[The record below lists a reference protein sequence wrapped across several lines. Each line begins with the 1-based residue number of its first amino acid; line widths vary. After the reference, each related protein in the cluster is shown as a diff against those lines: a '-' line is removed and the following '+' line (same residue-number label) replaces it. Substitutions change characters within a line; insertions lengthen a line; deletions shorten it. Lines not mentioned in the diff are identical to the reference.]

1 MKFTHANRLL
11 LFCFSMLAFLSP
23 NALAGSE
30 QSASSRQTFVFLG
43 DSITQAGV
51 YVADVECWLL
61 AQGRE
66 VQVIN
71 AGLSSESATDLVP
84 SENAEHVNRFGFPR
98 PLLSAR
104 LKRTLE
110 ITQPDVLFACYG
122 MNDGNAMQSAPDALS
137 RYQKAIENL
146 RDVAKEAGVKEVV
159 HVTPPIHDAGPGTT
173 ADDPHEQN
181 LVAFSEWLVSK
192 RKDGWKVVDI
202 HGPMRRELDA
212 IRKKSPRFRFQKDG
226 VHPQDAGHWLMAR
239 EILSQYFGAD
249 LKGINASTDLFK
261 VNGKK
266 VRDLVSKRLKN
277 LHSAY
282 LLKIGHERPGVSGG
296 PDSKTGPS
304 IENAQEKAKKTKAE
318 LDLLIQA

>member
-1 MKFTHANRLL
+1 MKLTHANRVL
-11 LFCFSMLAFLSP
+11 LFSFLMLAFLSA
-23 NALAGSE
+23 NALAASE
-30 QSASSRQTFVFLG
+30 QTASPQTIVFLG
-43 DSITQAGV
+43 DSITQAGG

-71 AGLSSESATDLVP
+71 VGLASESATDLVP
-84 SENAEHVNRFGFPR
+84 AENAGHVNAFGFPR

-110 ITQPDVLFACYG
+110 VTKPDLLFACYG
-122 MNDGNAMQSAPDALS
+122 MNDGHAMQQDPAALS

-146 RDVAKEAGVKEVV
+146 RRVAKQAGVKEVV
-159 HVTPPIHDAGPGTT
+159 HLTPPIHDAGPGTS

-192 RKDGWKVVDI
+192 RKAGWKVVDI

-212 IRKKSPRFRFQKDG
+212 IRKKNPQFRFQKDG

-249 LKGINASTDLFK
+249 LKGVNASADLFK
-261 VNGKK
+261 ANGKK
-266 VRDLVSKRLKN
+266 IRDLVSKRLKN

-282 LLKIGHERPGVSGG
+282 LLKVGHERPGVSGG

-318 LDLLIQA
+318 LNLLIQA